1 MPILGEQSEVSRNV
15 LTVTQLIAGYSTVP
29 VLHEVSVA
37 VAAGE
42 LAVVIGP
49 NGSGKSTL
57 LKAIMGLIR
66 VEGGHVTLA
75 DMELIGMAPYL
86 IARSGIG
93 YVPQSRSVFPSLTV
107 IENLETAGLAAGR
120 RERAARVD
128 QVLEE
133 FADLRSAVRKRAG
146 TLSGGQ
152 RNLLGVARAMMLEP
166 KALLVDEPTAG
177 LSPVNARSVWSQL
190 ETVAER
196 GTAVVVVEQSV
207 THALEHAHR
216 CFVLV
221 NGRNRLSGSASEI
234 RDLDLASVFLG
245 GPASGPD
252 KYSGGDVNVGS

>member
-1 MPILGEQSEVSRNV
+1 MPISGEQRDGSRDV
-15 LTVTQLIAGYSTVP
+15 LAVTQLTAGYSSVP
-29 VLHEVSVA
+29 VLHDVSVA
-37 VAAGE
+37 VAAAE
-42 LAVVIGP
+42 LVVVIGP

-66 VEGGHVTLA
+66 VESGRVILEGK
-75 DMELIGMAPYL
+75 ELIGMAPYL
-86 IARSGIG
+86 VARSGIG

-120 RERAARVD
+120 KERVARI
-128 QVLEE
+128 QKVLDG
-133 FADLRSAVRKRAG
+133 FPDLRSAVRKRAG

-190 ETVAER
+190 EMVADN
-196 GTAVVVVEQSV
+196 GTAVIVVEQSV
-207 THALEHAHR
+207 TGALEHAHR

-221 NGRNRLSGSASEI
+221 NGRNRLSGSASEV

-245 GPASGPD
+245 GPTGASSTVPEA
-252 KYSGGDVNVGS
+252 K